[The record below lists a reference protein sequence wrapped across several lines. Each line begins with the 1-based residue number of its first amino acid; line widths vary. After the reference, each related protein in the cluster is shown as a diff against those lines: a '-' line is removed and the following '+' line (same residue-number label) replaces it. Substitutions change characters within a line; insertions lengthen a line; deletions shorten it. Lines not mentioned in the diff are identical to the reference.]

1 MTCLTPWRSCRNHCK
16 LSRGIS
22 ATKYKPRTNST
33 YTKLI
38 LSTRRIYSNNPR
50 KWQDSTGTTIK
61 LLCCP
66 EKFELNIDTNNKMVI
81 YPWLSEDSSNSI
93 ANALEILQS
102 CTKATVDDLVQDCS
116 NSTGVN
122 IKACPGHVDLVPG
135 HLNFCGYVPDWAS
148 DFSAW
153 ACTYFFSSI
162 YKLYRACTNIGW
174 ACQNF
179 CSHKWPN
186 PKYNWDLLILCTR

>member
-66 EKFELNIDTNNKMVI
+66 AKFELNIDTNNKMVI

-102 CTKATVDDLVQDCS
+102 CTTATVDGLVQDCS

-135 HLNFCGYVPDWAS
+135 HLNFCGYVPDWAELK
-148 DFSAW
+148 SAKSLNSLW
-153 ACTYFFSSI
+153 PTQAIWQQRSGV
-162 YKLYRACTNIGW
+162 NIGSV
-174 ACQNF
+174 NG
-179 CSHKWPN
+179 SGP
-186 PKYNWDLLILCTR
+186 